1 MKNAPNVKNLPSDPM
16 EEAIIIAGDQA
27 WVFAKAWVEGNHA
40 EDITPPVVLD
50 KKQLDELDSLNIV
63 NHGRRYVRVYRAG
76 KLTEMQVTA
85 IATKLALADVQEARF
100 YSEAYQ
106 MLENWTDQLARLKE
120 EAESGKSSVINLN
133 FSDSLPY
140 GFRLEHDA
148 LWFDKEV
155 QSRDGNTDI
164 RPIRVCSPLKVT
176 AITSDIN
183 GGSFGRLLEW
193 KTTTG
198 TSRQWAMPMEMLS
211 GSGDE
216 LRRVLLANG
225 LTYIGTGQAQRG
237 LLLDYIALS
246 KPDRKVICVDRTG
259 WHEHTYVLPDTVIG
273 TDSQSVI
280 LQTSSYQT
288 QDFKQSGSLEE
299 WKQEIGALCAGNSRL
314 AFSVSCALASPLLR
328 LVGMD
333 GGGYHLKGEST
344 DGKTTV
350 MKVATS
356 VCGGPDY
363 WHTWRAT
370 GNALEGTASRRN
382 DALLLLDELREVDPR
397 EAGQI
402 AYMLANG
409 QGKGRA
415 RQDGEAKA
423 RKQWRLLFFSTGEL
437 SLAEHAAKAGER
449 TYAGMDV
456 RMVQIPSDTGIHGAF
471 ENIHGYENGKAFADK
486 LCELVG
492 QYHGT
497 PFRYWLEALSFNV
510 EEVIGTAKLLLKK
523 YIDALMPE
531 NAGNQVG
538 RVVSRFALVAVAG
551 EMATEFGVTGWEE
564 GEAFK
569 AVKVCFS
576 AWIKERGHVDNQE
589 NKGVIEQ
596 IKSFFTANQYS
607 RFAVIGGNNIP
618 NNMVGYRKTIKH
630 AKTGEDSTIFYV
642 LPSAWKE
649 VCKGFDPVKA
659 AKLCHEAGALIT
671 NNEKLQSVIRLPD
684 IGVKRVYQITE
695 DIFN

>member
-1 MKNAPNVKNLPSDPM
+1 MKNAPNVKELPKDKG
-16 EEAIIIAGDQA
+16 EEAIIFAGSGAWKAAKAYAAVEKGDQH
-27 WVFAKAWVEGNHA
+27 K
-40 EDITPPVVLD
+40 PVVLD
-50 KKQLDELDSLNIV
+50 SKQLQELDSLKIV
-63 NHGRRYVRVYRAG
+63 DEGRRFVRVHQAGLIDGDKLLTIAAMLGRAG
-76 KLTEMQVTA
+76 VANAQLYDSSTGNLLEDWTPRLQ
-85 IATKLALADVQEARF
+85 ALAEEYTPA
-100 YSEAYQ
+100 S
-106 MLENWTDQLARLKE
+106 NHTQL
-120 EAESGKSSVINLN
+120 
-133 FSDSLPY
+133 PH
-140 GFRLEHDA
+140 GFRLEPDA
-148 LWFDKEV
+148 LWFDKEA
-155 QSRDGNTDI
+155 QTRDGDTEI
-164 RPIRVCSPLKVT
+164 RPIRVCSPLRVS

-193 KTTTG
+193 ETTTG
-198 TSRQWAMPMEMLS
+198 TPRQWAMPMEMLS

-246 KPDRKVICVDRTG
+246 KPDRTVVCVDRTG

-273 TDSQSVI
+273 VNAQSVI

-288 QDFKQSGSLEE
+288 MDFKQSGTLDE
-299 WKQEIGALCAGNSRL
+299 WRREIGALCVGNSRL
-314 AFSVSCALASPLLR
+314 AFSVCCALAAPLLR

-344 DGKTTV
+344 DGKSTV
-350 MKVATS
+350 MKVASS
-356 VCGGPDY
+356 VCGAPDY

-382 DALLLLDELREVDPR
+382 DALLLLDELREVDPK

-415 RQDGEAKA
+415 RQDGEVKA

-456 RMVQIPSDTGIHGAF
+456 RMVQIPSDTGKYGAF
-471 ENIHGYENGKAFADK
+471 ENIHGYEDGKAFADK

-497 PFRYWLEALSFNV
+497 PFRNWLETLSFNV
-510 EEVIGTAKLLLKK
+510 EDVISTAKELHKK
-523 YIDALMPE
+523 YCAALMPE

-551 EMATEFGVTGWEE
+551 EMATDYGVTGWEL
-564 GEAFK
+564 GEAYK
-569 AVKVCFS
+569 AVEICLA
-576 AWIKERGHVDNQE
+576 AWIKDRGHVDNQE
-589 NKGVIEQ
+589 NKGVMEQ
-596 IKSFFTANQYS
+596 IKGFFTANQYS
-607 RFAVIGGNNIP
+607 RFAIIGGVNMP
-618 NNMVGYRKTIKH
+618 NNMVGYRKAIKH
-630 AKTGEDSTIFYV
+630 SDTGEESTVFYV
-642 LPSAWKE
+642 LPAGWKE
-649 VCKGFDPVKA
+649 ICKGYDPVKA
-659 AKLCHEAGALIT
+659 ATLCMEVGALTT
-671 NNEKLQSVIRLPD
+671 NTDKLQSVVKLPD
-684 IGVKRVYQITE
+684 IGAKRVYQITA
-695 DIFN
+695 DILN

>member
-1 MKNAPNVKNLPSDPM
+1 MKNAPNVKHLL
-16 EEAIIIAGDQA
+16 EKEKGTEAVIFAGS
-27 WVFAKAWVEGNHA
+27 KAWTLATAYQKKNLNGD
-40 EDITPPVVLD
+40 DIPPVVLD
-50 KKQLDELDSLNIV
+50 RQQLDELSMLQIIDK
-63 NHGRRYVRVYRAG
+63 GRMFARVYQAG
-76 KLTEMQVTA
+76 LIDQAKITL
-85 IATKLALADVQEARF
+85 IAQKLAAAGVSQAQL
-100 YSEAYQ
+100 YSETG
-106 MLENWTDQLARLKE
+106 EVIEDWTPRLAQFKE
-120 EAESGKSSVINLN
+120 EYLKADGSKNEAGH
-133 FSDSLPY
+133 LPR
-140 GFRLEHDA
+140 GFHLEPDA
-148 LWFDKEV
+148 LWFDKEIQTRNGDTEIHPV
-155 QSRDGNTDI
+155 
-164 RPIRVCSPLKVT
+164 RVCSPLWVT

-193 KTTTG
+193 QTTTG
-198 TSRQWAMPMEMLS
+198 TKRQWAMPMEMLS

-225 LTYIGTGQAQRG
+225 LTYIGTGQSQRG
-237 LLLDYIALS
+237 LLLDYVALS
-246 KPDRKVICVDRTG
+246 NPDRQVVCVGNTG
-259 WHEHTYVLPDTVIG
+259 WHEKTYVLPDTVIG
-273 TDSQSVI
+273 EKSSSVI

-288 QDFKQSGSLEE
+288 QDFKQSGTLEE
-299 WKQEIGALCAGNSRL
+299 WKTEIGALCVGNSRL
-314 AFSVSCALASPLLR
+314 AFSVCCALAAPLLR

-356 VCGGPDY
+356 VCGAPDY

-382 DALLLLDELREVDPR
+382 DALLLLDELREVDPK

-402 AYMLANG
+402 AYMLSNG

-415 RQDGEAKA
+415 RQDGELKA

-456 RMVQIPSDTGIHGAF
+456 RMVQIPSDTGKHGAF
-471 ENIHGYENGKAFADK
+471 ENIHGYESGKAFADK

-497 PFRYWLEALSFNV
+497 PFRDWLETLTFNMD
-510 EEVIGTAKLLLKK
+510 EVIGTAKDLHKK
-523 YIDALMPE
+523 YCAALMPE
-531 NAGNQVG
+531 KAGNQVG

-551 EMATEFGVTGWEE
+551 EMATEYGVTGWEL
-564 GEAFK
+564 GEAYR
-569 AVKVCFS
+569 AVEICLA

-589 NKGVIEQ
+589 NKGVMEQ
-596 IKSFFTANQYS
+596 IKAFFTANQYS
-607 RFAVIGGNNIP
+607 RFAEWNGNDRP
-618 NNMVGYRKTIKH
+618 RDMVGYRKVERNS
-630 AKTGEDSTIFYV
+630 ASGEDETEFYI
-642 LPSAWKE
+642 LPAGWKE
-649 VCKGFDPVKA
+649 ICKGFDSVKA
-659 AKLCHEAGALIT
+659 AKLCEEAGALQISG
-671 NNEKLQSVIRLPD
+671 ERLQTQVRLP
-684 IGVKRVYQITE
+684 GLGKKWVYRITG